1 MVLLVLKLGLTE
13 DKILLLQPKKV
24 KYKKRRKG
32 KLNRFN
38 HKADLT
44 FGTIGLK
51 SLESG
56 FISARQIESARQAI
70 SRKIKKRGKLWIKIF
85 PDVPITKKPTEVR
98 MGKGKGNVSHW
109 SAKVKG
115 GSIIFEICGVTKKT
129 AIKAFKTG
137 SSKLPVKT
145 KLFN

>member
-1 MVLLVLKLGLTE
+1 M
-13 DKILLLQPKKV
+13 LLQPKKI
-24 KYKKRRKG
+24 KYKKTKKG
-32 KLNRFN
+32 KLNKFN

-56 FISARQIESARQAI
+56 FISSRQIEAARQAI
-70 SRKIKKRGKLWIKIF
+70 SRKIKKKGKMWIKIF
-85 PDVPITKKPTEVR
+85 PNTPITKKPTEVR

-109 SAKVKG
+109 AAKVKG
-115 GSIIFEICGVTKKT
+115 GSVIFEICGVNKKT

-145 KLFN
+145 QMFD